1 MSPDK
6 TSAKVNAQN
15 DVFLYSFPS
24 KYKKEKVSSFFLE
37 LHFSCIDVQDFIN
50 VPEEFTVKDH
60 LQISL
65 LILSKIKRIN

>member
-1 MSPDK
+1 MGPDK

-15 DVFLYSFPS
+15 DVFL
-24 KYKKEKVSSFFLE
+24 
-37 LHFSCIDVQDFIN
+37 VQDFIN
-50 VPEEFTVKDH
+50 VPEEVTVKDH